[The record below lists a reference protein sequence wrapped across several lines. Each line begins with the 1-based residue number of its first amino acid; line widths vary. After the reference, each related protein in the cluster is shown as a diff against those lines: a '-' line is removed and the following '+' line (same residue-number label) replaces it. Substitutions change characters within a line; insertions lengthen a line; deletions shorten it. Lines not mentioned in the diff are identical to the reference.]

1 MIITPLRIIDATE
14 ACNIGP
20 AEVRS
25 RRVAFGA
32 ALALLIVALL
42 AIVIGVLPV
51 GVLPFLAP
59 VAGGAVVSGLQVR
72 NRFCVNY
79 GLRGVVGMGEKAGAA
94 VEADRGLRAAHLRR
108 ARGMVGWGVLAA
120 GAWLVVAAL
129 VVSR

>member
-20 AEVRS
+20 AELRT

-32 ALALLIVALL
+32 ALVLLIVALL
-42 AIVIGVLPV
+42 AIVSGVLPV

-59 VAGGAVVSGLQVR
+59 IVGGAVVSGLQVR

-94 VEADRGLRAAHLRR
+94 VGADQALRTAHLRR
-108 ARGMVGWGVLAA
+108 ARGMLGWGVLATV
-120 GAWLVVAAL
+120 AWFLVAAL
-129 VVSR
+129 LVSR